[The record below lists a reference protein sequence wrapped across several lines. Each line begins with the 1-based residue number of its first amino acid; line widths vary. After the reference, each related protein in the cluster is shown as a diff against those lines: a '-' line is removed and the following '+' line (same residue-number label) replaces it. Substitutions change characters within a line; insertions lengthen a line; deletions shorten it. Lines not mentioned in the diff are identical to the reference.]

1 MANTLD
7 IAALG
12 IGVALGYGL
21 RKEIKST
28 GNVCR
33 NALLAAVAGAASAAA
48 KKDEAEKPQTGV
60 TNGGTGNGN

>member
-21 RKEIKST
+21 RNELKAAGS
-28 GNVCR
+28 VCK
-33 NALLAAVAGAASAAA
+33 NSLLAAATVAAETTAAAVEAA
-48 KKDEAEKPQTGV
+48 KKDEAEKPQ
-60 TNGGTGNGN
+60 GNGQN